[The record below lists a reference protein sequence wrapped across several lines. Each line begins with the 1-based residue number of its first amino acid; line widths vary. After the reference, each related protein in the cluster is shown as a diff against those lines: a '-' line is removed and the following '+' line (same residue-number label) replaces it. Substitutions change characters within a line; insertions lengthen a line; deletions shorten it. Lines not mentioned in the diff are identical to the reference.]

1 MSRKII
7 ELDTFRTGFSDR
19 ADRAGELQARESTQ
33 TMARADRNL
42 SVLVISRDADN
53 AAAVCHALGEM
64 DRYDADVAT
73 VKSVA
78 EARATLRHDRFE
90 MLILD
95 DRLLSGSAMAL
106 IRELAGRKPSCA
118 SILIVS
124 GKSGKPRTSGTRRTG
139 RSSTDLQA
147 GAGLLKFLP
156 RQGLDGTGLEK
167 AIRDALETSRRK
179 DRKAASRD
187 LAKLR
192 KSGLRKT
199 AASTSGARKPGS
211 RSIDQVLPWVRGL
224 LGELNK
230 IHGGA
235 SLALEGLD
243 NHDTEDPK
251 ALLRSTVQ
259 VSDHLRG
266 EILDTIRQLEASQ
279 QPEEKEPENVDITEL
294 LEQVVRDYRTDAEAR
309 GQILNYRRPDL
320 PLTLAANTGSVRD
333 VFCVILRNTI
343 RNTSENTR
351 IDIALSIRDGE
362 VCISVCDT
370 CPDGHWTKALC
381 SDQANSRET
390 GSVMRE
396 KAGSII
402 LINELMRECNGS
414 IDITTQAHSN
424 EMRCFFP
431 RRGVA

>member
-7 ELDTFRTGFSDR
+7 ELDTFRNGFSGRSEQTQAPQTDKPARTAVRSDR
-19 ADRAGELQARESTQ
+19 T
-33 TMARADRNL
+33 L
-42 SVLVISRDADN
+42 SVLVASRDADN
-53 AAAVCHALGEM
+53 AAAVCQALAELTL
-64 DRYDADVAT
+64 YDASVAT
-73 VKSVA
+73 VKSIA
-78 EARATLRHDRFE
+78 EARATISQAPYDL
-90 MLILD
+90 LLLD
-95 DRLLSGSAMAL
+95 DRLLSGSAMSL
-106 IRELAGRKPSCA
+106 IRDMAGRKPSCA
-118 SILIVS
+118 SIVIVS
-124 GKSGKPRTSGTRRTG
+124 APSVPSGKRRTT
-139 RSSTDLQA
+139 RSSQGLQA
-147 GAGLLKFLP
+147 SAGLLKFLP
-156 RQGLDGTGLEK
+156 RRGLDGTGLEK
-167 AIRDALETSRRK
+167 AVGEALEAARSR

-187 LAKLR
+187 LARLR
-192 KSGLRKT
+192 KSGAQKSSAR
-199 AASTSGARKPGS
+199 TSGTRKSGT
-211 RSIDQVLPWVRGL
+211 RSINQVLPWVRGL

-243 NHDTEDPK
+243 NNDRETPK
-251 ALLRSTVQ
+251 ALLRSAVQ
-259 VSDHLRG
+259 VSDHLRA

-279 QPEEKEPENVDITEL
+279 QSEEKEPANVDITHL

-309 GQILNYRRPDL
+309 GQTLNYRRPDL
-320 PLTLAANTGSVRD
+320 PLTLAANAGSVRD
-333 VFCVILRNTI
+333 VFRVILRNTI

-362 VCISVCDT
+362 ICISVCDT

-381 SDQANSRET
+381 PDQANSPET

-414 IDITTQAHSN
+414 IDITTQNHSN

>member
-7 ELDTFRTGFSDR
+7 ELDTFRNGFSGRSEQTQAPQADKPTRTAARTDR
-19 ADRAGELQARESTQ
+19 T
-33 TMARADRNL
+33 L
-42 SVLVISRDADN
+42 SVLVASRDADN
-53 AAAVCHALGEM
+53 AAAVCQALAELTL
-64 DRYDADVAT
+64 YDASVAT
-73 VKSVA
+73 VKSIA
-78 EARATLRHDRFE
+78 EARATISHAPYDL
-90 MLILD
+90 LLLD

-106 IRELAGRKPSCA
+106 IRDMAGRKPSCA
-118 SILIVS
+118 SIVIVS
-124 GKSGKPRTSGTRRTG
+124 ATSAPSGKRRTTG
-139 RSSTDLQA
+139 ASQGLQA
-147 GAGLLKFLP
+147 STGLLKFLP
-156 RQGLDGTGLEK
+156 RRGLDGNGLEK
-167 AIRDALETSRRK
+167 AVGEALEAARSR

-187 LAKLR
+187 LARLR
-192 KSGLRKT
+192 KSGVQKSSVR
-199 AASTSGARKPGS
+199 TSGTRKSGT

-243 NHDTEDPK
+243 NNDQETPK
-251 ALLRSTVQ
+251 ALLQSAVQ
-259 VSDHLRG
+259 VSDHLRA
-266 EILDTIRQLEASQ
+266 EMLDTIRQLEASQ
-279 QPEEKEPENVDITEL
+279 QPEEKEPANVDITHL

-309 GQILNYRRPDL
+309 GQTLNYRRPDL
-320 PLTLAANTGSVRD
+320 PLTLTANAGSVRD

-362 VCISVCDT
+362 ICISVCDT

-381 SDQANSRET
+381 PDQANSPET

-414 IDITTQAHSN
+414 IDITTQNHSN

>member
-7 ELDTFRTGFSDR
+7 ELDAFRTGFSDR
-19 ADRAGELQARESTQ
+19 SNPAREPRQTIVRAGHG
-33 TMARADRNL
+33 L
-42 SVLVISRDADN
+42 SVLIISRDADN
-53 AAAVCHALGEM
+53 AASVCHALSEM
-64 DRYDADVAT
+64 DLYDADVAT

-78 EARATLRHDRFE
+78 EARTTMSHDNFE
-90 MLILD
+90 LLILD
-95 DRLLSGSAMAL
+95 DRLLSGSAMSL

-118 SILIVS
+118 AILIVS
-124 GKSGKPRTSGTRRTG
+124 GGHGKSRTLKTRRPARAAAGPQATTG
-139 RSSTDLQA
+139 F
-147 GAGLLKFLP
+147 LKILP
-156 RQGLDGTGLEK
+156 RQGLEGKGLQQ
-167 AIRDALETSRRK
+167 AIGDALETARGK
-179 DRKAASRD
+179 DRKVASQE

-192 KSGLRKT
+192 KSEMQNSAVRK
-199 AASTSGARKPGS
+199 SGTRKPGS
-211 RSIDQVLPWVRGL
+211 RSIDHVLPWVRGL

-235 SLALEGLD
+235 SLALEGLGDPD
-243 NHDTEDPK
+243 NADPK
-251 ALLRSTVQ
+251 ALLHSAVQ
-259 VSDHLRG
+259 VSDHLRA

-279 QPEEKEPENVDITEL
+279 RQEEARPETVDITQL
-294 LEQVVRDYRTDAEAR
+294 LEQVVRDYRTAAEAR
-309 GQILNYRRPDL
+309 GQTLNYRRPDL
-320 PLTLAANTGSVRD
+320 PLTLAANSGSVRD

-351 IDIALSIRDGE
+351 IDIALSIRSGE
-362 VCISVCDT
+362 ICISVCDT
-370 CPDGHWTKALC
+370 CPSGHWTKALC
-381 SDQANSRET
+381 PDQTNSSET

-414 IDITTQAHSN
+414 IDITTQEHAN

>member
-7 ELDTFRTGFSDR
+7 ELDTFRNGFSGR
-19 ADRAGELQARESTQ
+19 GNR
-33 TMARADRNL
+33 ARAPQTPEPARPAARTDRDL
-42 SVLVISRDADN
+42 SVLVASRDADN
-53 AAAVCHALGEM
+53 AAAVCHALAEM
-64 DRYDADVAT
+64 NLYDANVAT
-73 VKSVA
+73 VKSIA
-78 EARATLRHDRFE
+78 EAHATLNRDAYDL
-90 MLILD
+90 LILD
-95 DRLLSGSAMAL
+95 DRLLSGNALAL
-106 IRELAGRKPSCA
+106 IRDLAGRKPSCA

-124 GKSGKPRTSGTRRTG
+124 AKSAAARKSGKRRTA
-139 RSSTDLQA
+139 RPSERLQA
-147 GAGLLKFLP
+147 SAGLLRFLP
-156 RQGLDGTGLEK
+156 RQGLDGNGLEK
-167 AIRDALETSRRK
+167 AVGEALESARSR

-187 LAKLR
+187 LAQLR
-192 KSGLRKT
+192 KSGMHKP
-199 AASTSGARKPGS
+199 AARTSGARKPGT
-211 RSIDQVLPWVRGL
+211 RSIDHVLPWVRGL

-243 NHDTEDPK
+243 NDDKENPR
-251 ALLRSTVQ
+251 ALLRSAVQ
-259 VSDHLRG
+259 VSDHLRA

-279 QPEEKEPENVDITEL
+279 QPEEKEPVNVDITEL

-309 GQILNYRRPDL
+309 GQTLSYRRPDL
-320 PLTLAANTGSVRD
+320 PLTLAANAGSVRD

-362 VCISVCDT
+362 ICISVCDT

-381 SDQANSRET
+381 PEQANSSAT

-414 IDITTQAHSN
+414 IDITTQNHSN

>member
-19 ADRAGELQARESTQ
+19 TSRARELQAHEPGESIV
-33 TMARADRNL
+33 RADRGL
-42 SVLVISRDADN
+42 SVLVVSRDADN
-53 AAAVCHALGEM
+53 AAAVCHALEEM
-64 DRYDADVAT
+64 NGYDADVAT

-78 EARATLRHDRFE
+78 EARATMSHDSFE

-95 DRLLSGSAMAL
+95 DRLLSGSAMTL

-124 GKSGKPRTSGTRRTG
+124 GKYGKSGPSGTRRTG
-139 RSSTDLQA
+139 RSSAGPKA

-156 RQGLDGTGLEK
+156 RRGLDGKGLEK
-167 AIRDALETSRRK
+167 AVEEALETARAA
-179 DRKAASRD
+179 DRKTASRD
-187 LAKLR
+187 LAQLR
-192 KSGLRKT
+192 KSGIHKPVART
-199 AASTSGARKPGS
+199 SAARDPGS

-235 SLALEGLD
+235 SLALEGLG
-243 NHDTEDPK
+243 NHENENPK
-251 ALLRSTVQ
+251 ALLRSTVK
-259 VSDHLRG
+259 VSDHLRS

-279 QPEEKEPENVDITEL
+279 QPEEKQPENVDITQL
-294 LEQVVRDYRTDAEAR
+294 LEQVVRDYRTAAEAR
-309 GQILNYRRPDL
+309 GQTLNYRRPDL
-320 PLTLAANTGSVRD
+320 PLTFAANAGSVRD

-351 IDIALSIRDGE
+351 IDIALSIRGGE
-362 VCISVCDT
+362 ICISVCDT
-370 CPDGHWTKALC
+370 CPDGHWTNRVC
-381 SDQANSRET
+381 PDQVDCQQTR
-390 GSVMRE
+390 SVMQE

-414 IDITTQAHSN
+414 IAIKTQDNSN